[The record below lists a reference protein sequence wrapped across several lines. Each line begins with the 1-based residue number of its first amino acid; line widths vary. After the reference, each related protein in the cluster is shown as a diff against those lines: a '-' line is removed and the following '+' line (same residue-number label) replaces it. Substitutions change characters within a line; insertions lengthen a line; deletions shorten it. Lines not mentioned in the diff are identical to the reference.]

1 MQNYKLRL
9 AAQKPNNSA
18 EQQNATNLWRLIRA
32 QDYSQHYDV
41 IWFKSTSERNFE
53 KNI

>member
-18 EQQNATNLWRLIRA
+18 EQQNATNL
-32 QDYSQHYDV
+32 
-41 IWFKSTSERNFE
+41 
-53 KNI
+53 